1 MKKTDI
7 DPWREE
13 PVIEREGYQLRSN
26 EEARSEWR
34 TALIVSAIVI
44 VLTVIA
50 ADSLGSRA
58 QPTSTGIEIQSK

>member
-1 MKKTDI
+1 MKDKNEN
-7 DPWREE
+7 PWREE

-50 ADSLGSRA
+50 ADSLGSKA
-58 QPTSTGIEIQSK
+58 QPTAPGIEIQSK

>member
-1 MKKTDI
+1 MKDKNEN
-7 DPWREE
+7 PWREE

-44 VLTVIA
+44 VLSVIA
-50 ADSLGSRA
+50 ADSLGSRNG
-58 QPTSTGIEIQSK
+58 PERPRIEIQSK